1 MKSKNLLNLRASVLH
16 GVWSSPSGSSKMLQ
30 LNWEQKKAGEK
41 IVLLFSIIKGYAMLP
56 SLVKDPLLT
65 MRVATSIAANIV
77 EWRRCQGRTIQTRT
91 LRSGRTICK
100 EMRVLSRY
108 AGMQCSRP
116 PSKRPAADHESRIV
130 SKDVPFSAFD
140 GQERNDLPI
149 TQMRH
154 GNM

>member
-77 EWRRCQGRTIQTRT
+77 EWLRCQGRTIQTRT

-116 PSKRPAADHESRIV
+116 PGKRPAADHESRIV